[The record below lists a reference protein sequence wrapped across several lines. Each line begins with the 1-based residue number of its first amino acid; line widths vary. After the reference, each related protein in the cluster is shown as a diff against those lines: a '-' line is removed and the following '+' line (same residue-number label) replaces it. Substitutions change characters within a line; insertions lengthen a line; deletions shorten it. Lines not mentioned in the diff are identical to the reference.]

1 VRVAIEIMRPHQ
13 WVKNVFVFA
22 GFIFAGRLRWPLKF
36 MLPDLLGVI
45 SAFAIFCFLSSAVY
59 IINDILDME
68 RDRAH
73 PQKQYR
79 PLPSG
84 RMSVKEAWVLA
95 VGLAIGSLLAASL
108 LSWARGAPLFAAAC
122 GAYFTLMMVYSLAL
136 RNIAIV
142 DVLAIAVGFVLRV
155 VAGCWVLPVEA
166 SPWLVVCT
174 LLLALFMALCKRR
187 HELLALGDDAARFRG
202 VLPEYSPGSLD
213 QMISIA
219 GASTL
224 IAYSLYTFTAPHMAA
239 LGRESPL
246 LMVTIPFVAFG
257 LFRYLQLCYRTDVAV
272 NPEALF
278 SDRPM
283 MINLAL
289 WVITILLLTS
299 LGGPGLP

>member
-1 VRVAIEIMRPHQ
+1 MRVAVEIMRPHQ

-22 GFIFAGRLRWPLKF
+22 GFIFAGRLRLPPGY

-59 IINDILDME
+59 IINDILDLE
-68 RDRAH
+68 RDKAH
-73 PQKQYR
+73 PEKQYR

-95 VGLAIGSLLAASL
+95 VELAAGSLLAAGL
-108 LSWARGAPLFAAAC
+108 LSWVRGAPLFGAAC
-122 GAYFTLMMVYSLAL
+122 GAYFALMVAYSLLL

-142 DVLAIAVGFVLRV
+142 DVLVIAVGFVLRV

-219 GASTL
+219 GAATL
-224 IAYSLYTFTAPHMAA
+224 IAYSLYTFTAPHVAA
-239 LGRESPL
+239 LGKESPL

-257 LFRYLQLCYRTDVAV
+257 LFRYLQLCYRTDVAA
-272 NPEALF
+272 NPEAIF
-278 SDRPM
+278 ADRPM
-283 MINLAL
+283 LVNLAL
-289 WVITILLLTS
+289 WVVIVLLLTALS
-299 LGGPGLP
+299 GR